1 VPDPGRAHDVS
12 ELTSRE
18 LERAKR
24 DLAVSMAMTSPGSPA
39 CIPIAAQ
46 ISAIDRELA
55 RRHGAGQASDPR

>member
-1 VPDPGRAHDVS
+1 MPDHGRPRDVS
-12 ELTSRE
+12 GLTSRE
-18 LERAKR
+18 LENARR
-24 DLAVSMAMTSPGSPA
+24 DLAVSMAMIRPGSPA